1 MTGSAVYTSIT
12 TNTVT
17 HCAVK
22 FWQLRRCQGTGIF
35 QLHYN
40 GGGPSLTETS
50 RVVSACDFSSLL
62 PGVRKGL
69 WFHCCVGVSFPFHGD
84 GRLMT
89 DYCLNNSNWFCTWD
103 LEMLNNVLWKSIQYY
118 SKYGIGQISLLREF
132 MKNQMLLPRFISL
145 NSNNIQHKII
155 FCPMILNR
163 ILVRVLMGLTHC
175 MNYHPDFSG
184 NFCYVPDWG

>member
-1 MTGSAVYTSIT
+1 MFAAKHFY
-12 TNTVT
+12 
-17 HCAVK
+17 
-22 FWQLRRCQGTGIF
+22 QLVSCLQNF
-35 QLHYN
+35 E
-40 GGGPSLTETS
+40 SLTAFFYFILS
-50 RVVSACDFSSLL
+50 LSFSVQA
-62 PGVRKGL
+62 GRKGL